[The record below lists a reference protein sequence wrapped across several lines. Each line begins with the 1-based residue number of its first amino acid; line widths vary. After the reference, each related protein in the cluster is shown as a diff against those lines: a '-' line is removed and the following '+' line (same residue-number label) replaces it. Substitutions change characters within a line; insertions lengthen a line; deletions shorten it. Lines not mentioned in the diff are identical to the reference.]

1 MFSISWEVKLNSSST
16 DPYMD
21 IESKLKRELK
31 KLFKK
36 QRLAVLAT
44 QQNGQPYNSLVAFA
58 ATDEIKHLVF
68 ATSRSTRKYDN
79 FSSDSRVALL
89 IDNRSNKES
98 DFHKAMAV
106 TAVGAAVE
114 VDENNHEQILKLYLN
129 KHPHL
134 EDFVKSPTCALVQV
148 TIKAYYVV
156 RTFQNVIELHM
167 AP

>member
-1 MFSISWEVKLNSSST
+1 
-16 DPYMD
+16 MD
-21 IESKLKRELK
+21 IELKLRRELK

-44 QQNGQPYNSLVAFA
+44 QKNGQPYSSLVAFA
-58 ATDEIKHLVF
+58 VTEDLKQLIF
-68 ATSRSTRKYDN
+68 ATSRATRKYDN

-106 TAVGAAVE
+106 TAVGAAIE
-114 VDENNHEQILKLYLN
+114 VDENRRQQLAHLYLA

-134 EDFVKSPTCALVQV
+134 KEFVESPTCALVRV
-148 TIKAYYVV
+148 SVKTYYIV
-156 RTFQNVIELHM
+156 RTFQNVMELHVT
-167 AP
+167 A